1 MPNVARMEDGQ
12 SGLEPVGNRREG
24 SIDRMRIDR
33 PHRARGARLLP
44 ILLCLLTGCASR
56 NESVLQPLAAAPYD
70 TGRVDML
77 VATTRKAVDDPG
89 LRYSGDR
96 AMTISLDRI
105 LVSIPPD
112 RARKVGDVQWPARA
126 PADPEKEFA
135 VVATSKIT
143 SEKQVG
149 DWFRKNRNRKRQAL
163 IFVHGFNN
171 TYSDAVFRFAQ
182 IVHDART
189 DAAPI
194 LFSWPSRAS
203 ALGYLY
209 DKESTNYS
217 RRALEDLI
225 IQAAESPDVGDITI
239 LAHSMGTW
247 LTTEALR
254 GVAMRNKKI
263 PAKVSAVIL
272 ASPDIDTDVFR
283 RQMLEMGTVRPHFTI
298 LSSTQDKALDLS
310 RWLSGGIDRV
320 GGLDLSPY
328 AADLE
333 RLGVSVIDTSTISA
347 GDPLGHTTFAESP
360 EIVRLLGRRIAGQPL
375 EGDRGSLAER
385 SGDALVGAT
394 RLVGGAV
401 RAVGTAATA
410 VGDPAIREILRRQ
423 RTSATSRA
431 TDDRNSY

>member
-1 MPNVARMEDGQ
+1 
-12 SGLEPVGNRREG
+12 
-24 SIDRMRIDR
+24 MRIDG
-33 PHRARGARLLP
+33 PHRARGAKLLP
-44 ILLCLLTGCASR
+44 ILLCLLTGCGSR
-56 NESVLQPLAAAPYD
+56 NESVLQPLATAPPD

-77 VATTRKAVDDPG
+77 VATTRKAVDDPA

-105 LVSIPPD
+105 VVSIPPD
-112 RARKVGDVQWPARA
+112 RARKIGDVQWPARA

-135 VVATSKIT
+135 VVETSKLT
-143 SEKQVG
+143 SEKQTG

-225 IQAAESPDVGDITI
+225 LQAAESPDVGDITI

-247 LTTEALR
+247 LTAEALR
-254 GVAMRNKKI
+254 GVAMRNKRI
-263 PAKVSAVIL
+263 PAKVSTVIL
-272 ASPDIDTDVFR
+272 ASPDIDADVFR
-283 RQMLEMGTVRPHFTI
+283 RQMLEMGTGRPHFVI
-298 LSSTQDKALDLS
+298 LSSTRDKALDLS

-333 RLGVSVIDTSTISA
+333 HLGVSIIDTSTISG

-360 EIVRLLGRRIAGQPL
+360 EIVRLLGRRIAGQSM

-385 SGDALVGAT
+385 SGDVVVGVT
-394 RLVGGAV
+394 RLAGRAV
-401 RAVGTAATA
+401 RTVGSAATA
-410 VGDPAIREILRRQ
+410 VGDPAIHEMLKRQ
-423 RTSATSRA
+423 RARPTSRA
-431 TDDRNSY
+431 TDGANSY